1 MADFLLSVGVDV
13 GLSYDQMQKDI
24 SDLVTQLNQNPQR
37 VRVGLEI
44 DHSAIERF
52 RTEVANIHNSMGG
65 LGRVTVSPVDTGGL
79 NNAIDGIARLA
90 QSTQGAISTVQT
102 MRAELN
108 SVNAERIQQA
118 IASINGIS
126 AEGASALAHSLGE
139 ANVRAT
145 EVRARL
151 LEAADAEQQLVALQV
166 RGTNEAGH
174 MVNYLMTYNTETG
187 EISRRMV
194 DITARLE
201 DATAAESHRAT
212 TVREI
217 TDLYRQMHALM
228 RTNTNAT
235 NIASYAELANQA
247 QLLQDALALARTES
261 ISIDEA
267 LTILGTSGAT
277 AIGGARDA
285 MSAFRLEMEQTGS
298 SGSVS
303 LTTMYNTVAQ
313 MQTLLNNNAGYANL
327 GTYTNL
333 QTQVNL
339 LVQAIELASNGGMT
353 LEAALNAVGLN
364 GSTAIHNAREA
375 MSAFKAEMSGATAEE
390 ERLTMGTA
398 NYRTAL
404 EKINV
409 LLRQVRANTEKWTAA
424 KTGKSSADYQVYAD
438 QAREL
443 ENLAQRLSTGTI
455 TMREFNAE
463 YGRIKS
469 TASGAET
476 AIRASGEATQTWS
489 QRLGGLTAKF
499 GTWFSITR
507 VIMAAYRA
515 VREMV
520 SAVIDLDTAMTEL
533 KKVTNETDATYE
545 KFLVNATKRAKTL
558 GAELAD
564 TVSATADFARLGFG
578 IADAEKLA
586 DAAIVYKNVGDGI
599 DDIGTASE
607 SIIATMQAFSIP
619 AEEVMKIVDKFN
631 EVGNNYAISSKGVG
645 DALLRS
651 AAAMNAANNSLDET
665 IALAAA
671 ANTIVQDPEKVGTTL
686 KTVSMYLR
694 AAKTEAEE
702 AGESTEGMA
711 DSVSELRDEILRLT
725 GNKVD
730 IQIDED
736 TFKSTYQILQELSQ
750 VWGELSDI
758 SQANILEMVGGKR
771 NSNVVAA
778 LLENFTVAENA
789 MKTSAESAGS
799 ALAENE
805 KVLESIQGK
814 LNIMKAE
821 FQTFAQNFIGS
832 GLVKFVVDF
841 ATGILSVLNGVSN
854 VIEALGG
861 FKTVLMAVVSALLI
875 AKGGL
880 IAYKIQL
887 IAVAAVKKIITFCTA
902 LKNGIVNIIQI
913 IPNAITAWKA
923 YAAGTVSASTAM
935 QASIPVIGLVLAALT
950 ALTAGIAMCSSD
962 ADDAAEDTQAQIEE
976 TNQKMKALADTAAD
990 YSDELINLAMNY
1002 LSASEALETLSGSTD
1017 SYIKARDDLIKSLNI
1032 EQSELDKLIEKYGSY
1047 DKAVAQASLSKLRD
1061 QEIDLRGG
1069 LTAAEDAVEVTSQ
1082 VVMVQTEGM
1091 EQNAKEVTEAY
1102 DALTKA
1108 YNDAA
1113 NKAEAEELNVGINF
1127 GKGNVLDA
1135 DDNVVEGYMITITD
1149 ATDEAVE
1156 KYGHFLAN
1164 KIQEYTSYKWLLGK
1178 LADNGVGAGNVVYD
1192 GLYARYNDVKESVE
1206 GYLDAVK
1213 ALNENLAY
1221 QYMLEQ
1227 TITDGLPTTQA
1238 EFDTFRQKIIDAAVA
1253 SGEFSG
1259 DATDVADAID
1269 NVLGSQ
1275 SNFSA
1280 FYAIEDGKAKLSDL
1294 AEVVSKL
1301 KSNYD
1306 LLATAQKEMSDGD
1319 GGLSAS
1325 TIQALADETDRYLDY
1340 LYEENGVI
1348 KLNTEAWKA
1357 YANEKMLGDISAIE
1371 DEIALLQTEKSTLES
1386 ELATLQAK
1394 TTLTT
1399 EESERVK
1406 ELNGLIAENTT
1417 AIETNQ
1423 AKLGLYSSLYNNISG
1438 SLDAYSAALQNFSN
1452 ISNAITSVSNSLTT
1466 VADLQETVANGF
1478 TISLEKALE
1487 FAKVYP
1493 EILNGATVAADGQI
1507 ALNEGIVNA
1516 FIEGKEAELKAQID
1530 AEVAKLEAD
1539 KAVLTAK
1546 MEFSKAQLEL
1556 AKSVGTGEGQISK
1569 EVAEY
1574 RVNAGNAVAQALI
1587 AAGIDEATAYQL
1599 ACAAMAQNSE
1609 EFNRVAAEVCTDVQ
1623 GNFNQAAYDAAQAI
1637 YTNMQNSKLSIAS
1650 VAAQAHEAA
1659 KAIAGIASG
1668 TVQGSSSVQGGGA
1681 GGSYTGKGNITVH
1694 SGSFKGTE
1702 YTYEAKTISLEDFI
1716 SDLELDISNYQQA
1729 ISQIDGQ
1736 IATLKALRN
1745 TSLNKFSTSN
1755 KNAGK
1760 GSGSGGSNSKDNEPT
1775 WFEKEYAL
1783 HQHLLKMDAENVEDY
1798 LDWLNSAYQRAYKE
1812 GIIDLDD
1819 YYKYQ
1824 EEVYTGL
1831 QDLFKDYLNDTEH
1844 EISMRENYDGE
1855 SDKIISMYE
1864 KLMKDVEKEIAAA
1877 RAQGLDDTDDYIQEL
1892 QKKWQ
1897 GYYDSVTDIR
1907 ESAEEDAK
1915 DAIDELVDYRID
1927 MIKQEI
1933 EDEKDALDKKL
1944 DYLKEFY
1951 DKQKEM
1957 LQDQYDEEK
1966 YLEEQSEKRKT
1977 VTDLKSELAML
1988 ENDDSAWAQKR
1999 KLELQEELAT
2009 AEDDLGDFEDEHA
2022 LDMALDAL
2030 DNAYNAQEAQ
2040 IQAEMDA
2047 LDERLNDPEA
2057 LFNQALNDIKTNTGN
2072 LYQEMLEYNRKH
2084 GTGND
2089 EDVKDKYED
2098 AYKALLEYED
2108 VYGEPYKGIVL
2119 PNSTNYKPENGS
2131 WDDSKISGTNP
2142 DNQPKEE
2149 PKKEEPKKEEP
2160 KNTAPSLSKGSTIT
2174 VKKSATHFGSKSN
2187 GVRMASFVPGGSY
2200 TVYQTSGNQVLIG
2213 RNGVYTGWINKSDI
2227 VGYAKGTKN
2236 ATAGLHS
2243 LDELGSEYLFTSTD
2257 GNKYRVLSSGDKVLN
2272 ARATDFLYEFA
2283 NGGGEIL
2290 EKIIKSAFGTS
2301 LFDHIQPVV
2310 NHNEIDMGDV
2320 IVQGSATQQ
2329 TVSEIRRAQR
2339 DNLTEMLK
2347 SLNKLNK

>member
-108 SVNAERIQQA
+108 SVNAEKIQQA

-174 MVNYLMTYNTETG
+174 MVNYLMTYNTETS

-267 LTILGTSGAT
+267 LTRLGTSGAT

-778 LLENFTVAENA
+778 LLENFTVAENT

-805 KVLESIQGK
+805 KYLESINGK
-814 LNIMKAE
+814 VQQFKAVFE
-821 FQTFAQNFIGS
+821 DLSNNLIGS
-832 GLVKFVVDF
+832 DIVKFVVDLGS
-841 ATGILSVLNGVSN
+841 TLLSIVNGVVSVVN
-854 VIEALGG
+854 ALGG
-861 FKTVLMAVVSALLI
+861 LKTILLTVAATVLV

-880 IAYKIQL
+880 IAYKAAL
-887 IAVAAVKKIITFCTA
+887 LGVAAVEKIAAFFIS
-902 LKNGIVNIIQI
+902 LKNGISNIVHI
-913 IPNAITAWKA
+913 IPNAIIAWKS
-923 YAAGTVSASTAM
+923 YAAGVVSANTAI
-935 QASIPVIGLVLAALT
+935 QASIPVIGLVLAAVSAVVAAISMCSDTMGSNKKTVEELNDEWKDLSETIKTSAENFRTLKTEADEIIPRYAQLSQGVDKYGKNVSLT
-950 ALTAGIAMCSSD
+950 DDEFSEFVDLNNKLGEMFPDLVRGYDANGNAILALSGNVDTLTSSLYACVEAQRQAAAQEIADTMPDVIKNINETTAAYEEQIKKLKEQKTQLKDFYDHLQNGGTPNKIKRQGGYYDGLTEGERKQFYDDLGVSVEQYEKKTKQPTNNRNKGKGYTTEIKFKYVFDESNLQENYETAELVIDKQIKAIEDKISAKNKQLNPVVSAWLQTDFLYNDLNSTMQGIAETMVAGLDFSALGLKTEKEVQDYITNNIINPLFSAAPD
-962 ADDAAEDTQAQIEE
+962 VKKAFETSLQMLQMGLIDADEFKERMKTAFSGLTEGMSESELKNFTNAFISGFNAMGIEGNNFDAVVNGLIEDWTGLAGAADDATDSVNKFRQALSAVQKLENGLEQLDKIYADVFNGEDFDFGSILNNKDFAEAFGGLGDAYDNFIKTVANSPSDINACQDAFNNLAAAYLNNSDVLKDVTDETRNATVAMLKQMGIANAAAIVDYQLAYNKEYLKYTTGEYADMTYEEILALYNECEAGSVTQQILAQLAITKMQ
-976 TNQKMKALADTAAD
+976 TNENGIKTASDIDQLIALANTANATTQ
-990 YSDELINLAMNY
+990 SLANLA
-1002 LSASEALETLSGSTD
+1002 
-1017 SYIKARDDLIKSLNI
+1017 K
-1032 EQSELDKLIEKYGSY
+1032 
-1047 DKAVAQASLSKLRD
+1047 
-1061 QEIDLRGG
+1061 
-1069 LTAAEDAVEVTSQ
+1069 
-1082 VVMVQTEGM
+1082 
-1091 EQNAKEVTEAY
+1091 AKEMFTR
-1102 DALTKA
+1102 
-1108 YNDAA
+1108 
-1113 NKAEAEELNVGINF
+1113 AESLF
-1127 GKGNVLDA
+1127 
-1135 DDNVVEGYMITITD
+1135 
-1149 ATDEAVE
+1149 
-1156 KYGHFLAN
+1156 
-1164 KIQEYTSYKWLLGK
+1164 
-1178 LADNGVGAGNVVYD
+1178 
-1192 GLYARYNDVKESVE
+1192 
-1206 GYLDAVK
+1206 
-1213 ALNENLAY
+1213 
-1221 QYMLEQ
+1221 
-1227 TITDGLPTTQA
+1227 TQA
-1238 EFDTFRQKIIDAAVA
+1238 ETTRQNYINTGNQA
-1253 SGEFSG
+1253 
-1259 DATDVADAID
+1259 
-1269 NVLGSQ
+1269 
-1275 SNFSA
+1275 
-1280 FYAIEDGKAKLSDL
+1280 DGKEWQRLFTEASSLRSEAEKLLNAPLDYNKIDSNQFKVKYTGDSSTNSAKS
-1294 AEVVSKL
+1294 
-1301 KSNYD
+1301 
-1306 LLATAQKEMSDGD
+1306 
-1319 GGLSAS
+1319 SAS
-1325 TIQALADETDRYLDY
+1325 
-1340 LYEENGVI
+1340 
-1348 KLNTEAWKA
+1348 
-1357 YANEKMLGDISAIE
+1357 
-1371 DEIALLQTEKSTLES
+1371 KS
-1386 ELATLQAK
+1386 K
-1394 TTLTT
+1394 
-1399 EESERVK
+1399 
-1406 ELNGLIAENTT
+1406 
-1417 AIETNQ
+1417 
-1423 AKLGLYSSLYNNISG
+1423 
-1438 SLDAYSAALQNFSN
+1438 
-1452 ISNAITSVSNSLTT
+1452 
-1466 VADLQETVANGF
+1466 
-1478 TISLEKALE
+1478 
-1487 FAKVYP
+1487 
-1493 EILNGATVAADGQI
+1493 
-1507 ALNEGIVNA
+1507 
-1516 FIEGKEAELKAQID
+1516 
-1530 AEVAKLEAD
+1530 
-1539 KAVLTAK
+1539 
-1546 MEFSKAQLEL
+1546 
-1556 AKSVGTGEGQISK
+1556 SK
-1569 EVAEY
+1569 EE
-1574 RVNAGNAVAQALI
+1574 
-1587 AAGIDEATAYQL
+1587 
-1599 ACAAMAQNSE
+1599 
-1609 EFNRVAAEVCTDVQ
+1609 
-1623 GNFNQAAYDAAQAI
+1623 
-1637 YTNMQNSKLSIAS
+1637 
-1650 VAAQAHEAA
+1650 
-1659 KAIAGIASG
+1659 
-1668 TVQGSSSVQGGGA
+1668 
-1681 GGSYTGKGNITVH
+1681 
-1694 SGSFKGTE
+1694 
-1702 YTYEAKTISLEDFI
+1702 
-1716 SDLELDISNYQQA
+1716 
-1729 ISQIDGQ
+1729 
-1736 IATLKALRN
+1736 
-1745 TSLNKFSTSN
+1745 
-1755 KNAGK
+1755 
-1760 GSGSGGSNSKDNEPT
+1760 T
-1775 WFEKEYAL
+1775 WFEKQLAE
-1783 HQHLLKMDAENVEDY
+1783 HQHLVAMEKETQAEY
-1798 LDWLNSAYQRAYKE
+1798 LAWLSNAYPQAYQE
-1812 GIIDLDD
+1812 GIIELKDF
-1819 YYKYQ
+1819 YKYQ
-1824 EEVYTGL
+1824 EEVFEGL
-1831 QDLFKDYLNDTEH
+1831 RDIFRDNLGDIEH
-1844 EISMRENYDGE
+1844 EISMRENYEGE
-1855 SDKIISMYE
+1855 EKKIISLY
-1864 KLMKDVEKEIAAA
+1864 KGLMSDVEKEIAKA
-1877 RAQGLDDTDDYIQEL
+1877 RAQGLTDEDDYIQEL
-1892 QKKWQ
+1892 QEKWQ
-1897 GYYDSVTDIR
+1897 GYANAIKDIR
-1907 ESAEEDAK
+1907 EEIEEAAK
-1915 DAIDELVDYRID
+1915 DALDEMIDYRVD
-1927 MIKQEI
+1927 MLKQEI

-2320 IVQGSATQQ
+2320 IVQGNADNR